1 MCCDLNLGACVRCG
15 ERSNCNE
22 DTSFFFFPGAPTPPT
37 YPPTRHTHWSITHWE
52 FKAGPDLVLVHVSGC
67 FADMLSM
74 LCYAML
80 SMLCSKG
87 PGAPT
92 LTGAA
97 HSLSTRRVCT
107 CVAFR
112 EKDPRA
118 RSVVVFSLNTDARGL
133 LPERPTPLAALIQR
147 DRLPSEAF
155 MSPRVRK
162 LLSVNIPVS
171 SS

>member
-1 MCCDLNLGACVRCG
+1 
-15 ERSNCNE
+15 
-22 DTSFFFFPGAPTPPT
+22 
-37 YPPTRHTHWSITHWE
+37 
-52 FKAGPDLVLVHVSGC
+52 
-67 FADMLSM
+67 MLSM
-74 LCYAML
+74 LW
-80 SMLCSKG
+80 SKG

-133 LPERPTPLAALIQR
+133 LPERPTAPGCPDPERPTALGSFHVASGEEAALCEHPGVVILAYSIIIVVKSHRHHFHFIIVVTDQT
-147 DRLPSEAF
+147 LTLGWIASQG
-155 MSPRVRK
+155 
-162 LLSVNIPVS
+162 
-171 SS
+171 

>member
-1 MCCDLNLGACVRCG
+1 MLVFAVARDPIAMKTLPF
-15 ERSNCNE
+15 
-22 DTSFFFFPGAPTPPT
+22 SFPRGHPHPP
-37 YPPTRHTHWSITHWE
+37 THWSIAHWE

-80 SMLCSKG
+80 PMLWSKG

-133 LPERPTPLAALIQR
+133 LPERPTALGSFHVASGEEAALCEHPGVVI
-147 DRLPSEAF
+147 LA
-155 MSPRVRK
+155 
-162 LLSVNIPVS
+162 
-171 SS
+171 

>member
-1 MCCDLNLGACVRCG
+1 
-15 ERSNCNE
+15 
-22 DTSFFFFPGAPTPPT
+22 
-37 YPPTRHTHWSITHWE
+37 
-52 FKAGPDLVLVHVSGC
+52 
-67 FADMLSM
+67 
-74 LCYAML
+74 ML

-133 LPERPTPLAALIQR
+133 LPERPTALGSFHVASGEEAALCEHPGVVILAYRIVIVIIVVKSHRHHFHFIIVVTDQT
-147 DRLPSEAF
+147 LTLGWIASQG
-155 MSPRVRK
+155 
-162 LLSVNIPVS
+162 
-171 SS
+171 